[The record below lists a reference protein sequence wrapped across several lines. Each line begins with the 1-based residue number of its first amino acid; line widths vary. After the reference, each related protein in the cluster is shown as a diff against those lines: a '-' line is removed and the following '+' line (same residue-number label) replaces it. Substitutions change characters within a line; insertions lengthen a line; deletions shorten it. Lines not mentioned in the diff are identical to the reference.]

1 MKRREMLFC
10 LAGAAGAFLIPAV
23 LTIASLSGIYPA
35 QAQKAAPTDTQ
46 ALARNVA
53 DILSHEGYV
62 EAELNRKPA
71 IVMAALEKWKTEQ
84 ERADKTVKPVVPSIA
99 ADARRTDNAIV
110 IGDPEAPKTLVEFF
124 DFNCGF
130 CRRTMPVVQA
140 LVERRP
146 DIKIVLR
153 QFPVISP
160 DSPQIAA
167 IALACGNQGLSRAF
181 FKAAGEHKGPIT
193 VQAAFDM
200 ADKAGADMKRLRR
213 DSESSEILSRIQAD
227 LRLGQSIGVAA
238 TPAWIQGT
246 RHLSG
251 YIPLED
257 LEKEA
262 DTPDGQPEA
271 SR

>member
-1 MKRREMLFC
+1 MTRRETLQY
-10 LAGAAGAFLIPAV
+10 LAGASSALLIAGILFF
-23 LTIASLSGIYPA
+23 ASISGGYIMPVA
-35 QAQKAAPTDTQ
+35 KASAPDTE
-46 ALARNVA
+46 ALARSVA
-53 DILSHEGYV
+53 VILTRDGYV
-62 EAELNRKPA
+62 KAEIDKNPA
-71 IVMAALEKWKTEQ
+71 IVMAALEKWKAGHEQ
-84 ERADKTVKPVVPSIA
+84 AEQTTKPVVPAIA
-99 ADARRTDNAIV
+99 LAARRTGDAIV

-140 LVERRP
+140 LVERRH

-167 IALACGNQGLSRAF
+167 IALASGNQGLSRAF
-181 FKAAGEHKGPIT
+181 FKAVGEHKGPLT
-193 VQAAFDM
+193 VEDALGIAQ
-200 ADKAGADMKRLRR
+200 KAGADMERLRR
-213 DSESSEILSRIQAD
+213 DSEGSEILSRIQAD
-227 LRLGQSIGVAA
+227 IKLGQSIGVAA

-262 DTPDGQPEA
+262 DTPE
-271 SR
+271 